1 MENKSLRL
9 MKIQK
14 PKTKT
19 LPSGKFKLVL
29 NMSPKFGKM
38 TKDLK
43 NKNSREVQI
52 GPSTCPFILKLNQAL

>member
-1 MENKSLRL
+1 MEYKFFKS

-14 PKTKT
+14 IKLKPS
-19 LPSGKFKLVL
+19 PSGKFKLVL

-38 TKDLK
+38 IKDLK

-52 GPSTCPFILKLNQAL
+52 GPSTCPFIPKLNQAL